1 MTRKKIF
8 CFSRKFYL
16 FILSVF
22 DTTEYLPFRISRLI
36 LEHHLSNILLVDKRS
51 RLLRKMH
58 L

>member
-22 DTTEYLPFRISRLI
+22 DKYPFSRRLI